1 MSPHGE
7 MDRIREAAQAVRIA
21 AGAPPRAADTRPR
34 AASAPPRAGIIL
46 GTGLGG
52 LADAIEVEAA
62 IDYEDLPHFPV
73 STVTTHRGRLILGT
87 LEGVQVVAMQGRFHR
102 YEGYSL
108 REIVFPVRVMRVLG
122 ADALIVSA
130 ACGGMNPLWGPGDL
144 VLLDD
149 HINFMGDS
157 PLIGP
162 NLDELGPRFPD
173 MSAPYDAGL
182 REVAAR
188 VAMDERVAVRH
199 GVYVAVPGPQLETRA
214 EYRMLRAMGADV
226 VGMSTVPEVIAA
238 RHMDMR
244 VLAIAVIT
252 DQCLPDAL
260 EEVDIGKIIA
270 TATAAG
276 PRLTRVVA
284 GVVRSLAAPPPAE
297 PPPPTEPPQPAE
309 PPPPAE
315 PPQPAD

>member
-1 MSPHGE
+1 MNAHSEAHSE
-7 MDRIREAAQAVRIA
+7 MDRIREAALAVRA
-21 AGAPPRAADTRPR
+21 AAATAPRV
-34 AASAPPRAGIIL
+34 GVIL

-62 IDYEDLPHFPV
+62 IAYEDLPHFPV
-73 STVTTHRGRLILGT
+73 STVQTHRGKLILGT
-87 LEGVQVVAMQGRFHR
+87 LEGVPVAAMQGRLHR
-102 YEGYSL
+102 YEGYAL
-108 REIVFPVRVMRVLG
+108 RQIAFPVRVMRLLG
-122 ADALIVSA
+122 ADTLVVSA

-144 VLLDD
+144 VVLDD

-182 REVAAR
+182 RETAAR
-188 VAMDERVAVRH
+188 VAMDERIALRR

-214 EYRMLRAMGADV
+214 EYRMLRRMGADV

-260 EEVDIGKIIA
+260 EAVDIQQIIA
-270 TATAAG
+270 TATAAE
-276 PRLTRVVA
+276 PKLARVVA
-284 GVVRSLAAPPPAE
+284 GVVRSLAAEPSPTAAPAVAPALAPE
-297 PPPPTEPPQPAE
+297 PSA
-309 PPPPAE
+309 
-315 PPQPAD
+315 

>member
-1 MSPHGE
+1 MTTAN
-7 MDRIREAAQAVRIA
+7 DLVTRIDEAVAVVRA
-21 AGAPPRAADTRPR
+21 RSTLRPKAGVV
-34 AASAPPRAGIIL
+34 L

-52 LADAIEVEAA
+52 LAREIAVECA
-62 IDYEDLPHFPV
+62 IDYAQLPHFPLA
-73 STVTTHRGRLILGT
+73 TVESHEGRLLLGT
-87 LEGVQVVAMQGRFHR
+87 LDGVPVVAMQGRFHR
-102 YEGYSL
+102 YEGYTL
-108 REIVFPVRVMRVLG
+108 QQIVFPIRVMRVLG
-122 ADALIVSA
+122 ADTLIVSA

-182 REVAAR
+182 HHKA
-188 VAMDERVAVRH
+188 VAVAIEERIPLRR

-214 EYRMLRAMGADV
+214 EYRMLRGMGADV

-260 EEVDIGKIIA
+260 EEVNVERIIA
-270 TATAAG
+270 TAMAAG
-276 PRLTRVVA
+276 PKLTRLVA
-284 GVVRSLAAPPPAE
+284 GVMSLLADEPGSLGAAVSASPEADNPAAQ
-297 PPPPTEPPQPAE
+297 PT
-309 PPPPAE
+309 
-315 PPQPAD
+315 D

>member
-1 MSPHGE
+1 MSGRSE
-7 MDRIREAAQAVRIA
+7 MDRIREAALAVQSRGGA
-21 AGAPPRAADTRPR
+21 APRV
-34 AASAPPRAGIIL
+34 GIIL

-52 LADAIEVEAA
+52 LADAIEVDAA
-62 IDYEDLPHFPV
+62 IDYEDLPRFPV
-73 STVTTHRGRLILGT
+73 STVVSHQGKLILGT
-87 LEGVQVVAMQGRFHR
+87 LSGVPVVAMQGRLHS
-102 YEGYSL
+102 YEGYPHQQ
-108 REIVFPVRVMRVLG
+108 IVFPVRVMRLLG
-122 ADALIVSA
+122 ADTLIVSA

-144 VLLDD
+144 VVLDD

-173 MSAPYDAGL
+173 MSAPYDRGL
-182 REVAAR
+182 RDAAAA
-188 VAMDERVAVRH
+188 VAMEQRIVVRH

-260 EEVDIGKIIA
+260 EEVDIERIIA

-276 PRLTRVVA
+276 PKLTRVVA
-284 GVVRSLAAPPPAE
+284 GVVSRMADESAALRGADAPAPGQANPAAEGAGDPTSE
-297 PPPPTEPPQPAE
+297 PVS
-309 PPPPAE
+309 
-315 PPQPAD
+315 

>member
-1 MSPHGE
+1 MSGGSE
-7 MDRIREAAQAVRIA
+7 MDRIREAALAVQSR
-21 AGAPPRAADTRPR
+21 GAPAPRV
-34 AASAPPRAGIIL
+34 GIIL

-52 LADAIEVEAA
+52 LADAIEVDAA

-73 STVTTHRGRLILGT
+73 STVMSHQGRLILGT
-87 LEGVQVVAMQGRFHR
+87 LSGVPVAAMQGRFHR
-102 YEGYSL
+102 YEGYTHQQ
-108 REIVFPVRVMRVLG
+108 IVFPVRVMRLLG
-122 ADALIVSA
+122 ADTLIVSA

-182 REVAAR
+182 HHAA
-188 VAMDERVAVRH
+188 VAVATEERIPLRH

-244 VLAIAVIT
+244 VMAVAVIT

-260 EEVDIGKIIA
+260 EEVSVERIIA
-270 TATAAG
+270 TARAAG
-276 PRLTRVVA
+276 PKLTRLVA
-284 GVVRSLAAPPPAE
+284 GVVERLAEDPAGLDGTDAPASAQPPAAQE
-297 PPPPTEPPQPAE
+297 SPGGPTPDPAS
-309 PPPPAE
+309 
-315 PPQPAD
+315 

>member
-1 MSPHGE
+1 MNLHSE
-7 MDRIREAAQAVRIA
+7 MDRIREAALAVRNL
-21 AGAPPRAADTRPR
+21 ADTAPR
-34 AASAPPRAGIIL
+34 VGIIL

-73 STVTTHRGRLILGT
+73 STVTTHHGRLILGT
-87 LEGVQVVAMQGRFHR
+87 LEGVPVAAMQGRFHR
-102 YEGYSL
+102 YEGYTL
-108 REIVFPVRVMRVLG
+108 RQIVFPVRVMRVLG
-122 ADALIVSA
+122 ADTLIVSA

-173 MSAPYDAGL
+173 MSAPYDPGL
-182 REVAAR
+182 REVATQ
-188 VAMDERVAVRH
+188 VAMDQRMALRH

-244 VLAIAVIT
+244 VLSIAVIT

-260 EEVDIGKIIA
+260 EEVDIRKIIA

-276 PRLTRVVA
+276 PSLTRVVA
-284 GVVRSLAAPPPAE
+284 GVVRSLATESAAADAPTLSLE
-297 PPPPTEPPQPAE
+297 PSA
-309 PPPPAE
+309 
-315 PPQPAD
+315 

>member
-1 MSPHGE
+1 MSPNSE
-7 MDRIREAAQAVRIA
+7 MDRIREAALAVQGRGA
-21 AGAPPRAADTRPR
+21 AAPRV
-34 AASAPPRAGIIL
+34 GIVL

-52 LADAIEVEAA
+52 LADAIEVDAA
-62 IDYEDLPHFPV
+62 INYEDLPHFPV
-73 STVTTHRGRLILGT
+73 STVMSHQGRLILGT
-87 LEGVQVVAMQGRFHR
+87 LSGVPVVAMQGRFHR
-102 YEGYSL
+102 YEGYTHQQ
-108 REIVFPVRVMRVLG
+108 IVFPVRVMRLLG
-122 ADALIVSA
+122 ADTLIVSA

-182 REVAAR
+182 QDAAVAAA
-188 VAMDERVAVRH
+188 VEERIPLRR
-199 GVYVAVPGPQLETRA
+199 GIYVAVPGPQLETRA

-244 VLAIAVIT
+244 VMAVTVIT

-260 EEVDIGKIIA
+260 EEADVEKIIA

-276 PRLTRVVA
+276 PKLTRLVA
-284 GVVRSLAAPPPAE
+284 GVIKRLAREPGGLNVAGSPAAGQARAGSE
-297 PPPPTEPPQPAE
+297 SRGGPTPDSAS
-309 PPPPAE
+309 
-315 PPQPAD
+315 

>member
-1 MSPHGE
+1 MTLHSEIG
-7 MDRIREAAQAVRIA
+7 RIREAAIAVRDA
-21 AGAPPRAADTRPR
+21 ASTRPR
-34 AASAPPRAGIIL
+34 LGIIL

-62 IDYEDLPHFPV
+62 VDYEDLPHFPV
-73 STVTTHRGRLILGT
+73 STVTTHRGKLILGT
-87 LEGVQVVAMQGRFHR
+87 LEGVPVAAMQGRFHR
-102 YEGYSL
+102 YEGYTL
-108 REIVFPVRVMRVLG
+108 QQIVFPVRVMSVVG
-122 ADALIVSA
+122 ADTLIVSA
-130 ACGGMNPLWGPGDL
+130 ACGGMNPLWGAGDL

-157 PLIGP
+157 PLVGP

-173 MSAPYDAGL
+173 MSAPYDPGL
-182 REVAAR
+182 REVAVR
-188 VAMDERVAVRH
+188 VAMDERIAVRH

-244 VLAIAVIT
+244 VLAVAVIT

-260 EEVDIGKIIA
+260 EEVDVEKIIA
-270 TATAAG
+270 TAVEAG
-276 PRLTRVVA
+276 PALTRLVA
-284 GVVRSLAAPPPAE
+284 GVVRTLAEAH
-297 PPPPTEPPQPAE
+297 
-309 PPPPAE
+309 
-315 PPQPAD
+315 AD